1 MTFQET
7 ENAIR
12 ELANFHKLVLNK
24 KVTDR
29 MEEMEKD
36 DLSHFLIYSALGVS
50 IKEGKNIDLYQ
61 NKGRFLYRHAGSFL
75 EKAVKLC
82 FTKKNPSAKSL
93 KIKNSIGL
101 RPKTFGNG

>member
-12 ELANFHKLVLNK
+12 ELANYHKLVLNK

-50 IKEGKNIDLYQ
+50 IRRQKY
-61 NKGRFLYRHAGSFL
+61 RFIS
-75 EKAVKLC
+75 E
-82 FTKKNPSAKSL
+82 
-93 KIKNSIGL
+93 
-101 RPKTFGNG
+101 

>member
-1 MTFQET
+1 MNYQET
-7 ENAIR
+7 EYAIR
-12 ELANFHKLVLNK
+12 QLANDHKVVLNK

-61 NKGRFLYRHAGSFL
+61 NNDRF
-75 EKAVKLC
+75 
-82 FTKKNPSAKSL
+82 
-93 KIKNSIGL
+93 
-101 RPKTFGNG
+101 